1 MIDLTCVSPTGTLI
15 DINKLV
21 KERFKGYSNKAELDA
36 KFTPC
41 EIVMEHIG
49 RVCYN
54 SYDAMTDT
62 SIEKFLSSAANKGH
76 RSIFEFGQLQF
87 TAITLEP
94 IAYAVYEMLCENKY
108 IKVNVMETQEIQEEP
123 ETPVSILI
131 IKGSPR
137 AFMEILEMFL
147 KDDTKVMPINI
158 FKGLFNKLK
167 KLMPSMVYYWETY
180 DALNALYNMMQTDT
194 YDEEGELTSG
204 IYDNATLADITCVYS
219 NRSDFTKF
227 LTYVVCGRDVTH
239 EIVRHR
245 PVSYMQESQRYIRF
259 DSKNPYMICLGIE
272 QQKLFGED
280 VKAFTHE
287 IFKKYSELLQT
298 NKPENARV
306 VLPNCAKTSI
316 FIYADRIQ
324 YQHFFRM
331 RQSKFAYPP
340 IKEVFDQI
348 YQQLIDKKYI

>member
-1 MIDLTCVSPTGTLI
+1 MNDLNQIGLTCVQPSGTLI

-21 KERFKGYSNKAELDA
+21 TERFKGLPNKAELD
-36 KFTPC
+36 KQFSPC

-62 SIEKFLSSAANKGH
+62 SITKFLSSAANKGH

-87 TAITLEP
+87 MMITDK
-94 IAYAVYEMLCENKY
+94 ATSKMVYDLLIPNKY
-108 IKVNVMETQEIQEEP
+108 ININVKKTETHEEDFG
-123 ETPVSILI
+123 TLYI
-131 IKGSPR
+131 INLKGSPR
-137 AFMEILEMFL
+137 AFMEVLEMFL
-147 KDDTKVMPINI
+147 SDSMNVIPVSFYKS
-158 FKGLFNKLK
+158 LYFNLK
-167 KLMPSMVYYWETY
+167 SLMPSMVTNWETY
-180 DALNALYNMMQTDT
+180 DALNTLNILMTGDINN
-194 YDEEGELTSG
+194 DESS
-204 IYDNATLADITCVYS
+204 LADITGIYS
-219 NRSDFTKF
+219 SRSHFTKF

-259 DSKNPYMICLGIE
+259 DSKNPYMICLGTE
-272 QQKLFGED
+272 QYKSMGTEVEEYALD
-280 VKAFTHE
+280 AF
-287 IFKKYSELLQT
+287 KRYSKFLQN

-316 FIYADRIQ
+316 FIYADMEEYR
-324 YQHFFRM
+324 HFFRM

-348 YQQLIDKKYI
+348 YQQLIDRKYI